1 MYVNVNV
8 DKKTSSIHF
17 PFCRVCCNFDFKEGN
32 KMDIQLSS
40 SSTVRLILER
50 IPFDLTEIGL
60 WNFLVSR
67 KICPLL
73 DLKLVKRR
81 RHTDFMERCT
91 NHAYLT
97 LETKEEAERFIQEIH
112 AKPPLNLTVRV
123 IELGGDDRPAP
134 THDSGEETK
143 LDRQEEASS
152 LPLSKSSSVRMLE
165 KSASV
170 DHTNSKGNGIK
181 DFVLDTKL
189 PANPSSSA
197 TSNFHEVTIH
207 EPRVMLDDQDSFRY
221 NTPIILTDVKKTDLP
236 PCAAC
241 YQPSQYLCRQNLR
254 EAYCSRKCQV
264 KCVIAR
270 KHLVEKKEELNKDD
284 GKEVRES
291 LIKKIFNSDSSGTT
305 IPLPSSE
312 SDSSS
317 LSPFTST
324 KTNPSETIKE
334 KGSNPDIKT
343 GEAQNP
349 KINLNEFLMSDSDS
363 SQDSLPPF
371 TSFRKIGPLD
381 ETKDSGQKEG
391 DTTAGSHP
399 PPVPNLDLISG
410 LSRRALLLSPSEK
423 ESSCSTDNASIHPKS
438 SSYQVFDSDTDTD
451 TTIPL
456 PSTDDSSYT
465 PFTSTK
471 SEAEQRCLE
480 SPPPLR
486 SAIAMKNPQHDLNG
500 NPRFCGEQIATEEI
514 YIPGIKVR
522 REDSTSS
529 NDSLPPFKYFRDEG
543 NQMVPLGRT
552 PSPPVNQENYL
563 NALTNL
569 GETISNLK
577 INEGSSSKE
586 PSQVNKETQTESSE
600 ILKSKN
606 AGTQTDLHRD
616 NIATQ
621 TYVLTSSTGT
631 QTPAVAV
638 AVSTITE
645 DDVSA
650 EPKASSGAR
659 YSLSPDDP
667 LSYFSLPQ
675 TEFEARI
682 LHFKSPSLI
691 FVCSKSTFAK
701 LRALQVKI

>member
-1 MYVNVNV
+1 
-8 DKKTSSIHF
+8 
-17 PFCRVCCNFDFKEGN
+17 
-32 KMDIQLSS
+32 MDIQLSS

-50 IPFDLTEIGL
+50 IPFDLTESGL
-60 WNFLVSR
+60 WNFLLSR

-81 RHTDFMERCT
+81 RYRDFMERCT

-97 LETKEEAERFIQEIH
+97 LETNEEAERFIQEIH

-134 THDSGEETK
+134 TYDSGEEIK
-143 LDRQEEASS
+143 FDRQEEPSS
-152 LPLSKSSSVRMLE
+152 SPLSKSSRVRMLK
-165 KSASV
+165 KSAIV
-170 DHTNSKGNGIK
+170 VNTNSNGNDIK
-181 DFVLDTKL
+181 DPVLDTKL
-189 PANPSSSA
+189 PAKAPSSAS
-197 TSNFHEVTIH
+197 SNFHEVTIH
-207 EPRVMLDDQDSFRY
+207 EPRILLDDQDSFRY

-241 YQPSQYLCRQNLR
+241 YQPSQYLCRHNLR
-254 EAYCSRKCQV
+254 EAYCSRKCQG

-270 KHLVEKKEELNKDD
+270 RQLVEKKEQSKKDD
-284 GKEVRES
+284 SNIIRES
-291 LIKKIFNSDSSGTT
+291 LIKKFFNPDSSGTT
-305 IPLPSSE
+305 IPLPSYE

-324 KTNPSETIKE
+324 KTDPSESLSIKE
-334 KGSNPDIKT
+334 KGSNPDDDANNADTINSSIPSVDDIKIV
-343 GEAQNP
+343 EALNP
-349 KINLNEFLMSDSDS
+349 KMNLNEFLMSDSDS

-371 TSFRKIGPLD
+371 TSFRKIGHLD
-381 ETKDSGQKEG
+381 ETNDSGQKE
-391 DTTAGSHP
+391 DSTAESHP

-410 LSRRALLLSPSEK
+410 LGRRALLLSPSEK
-423 ESSCSTDNASIHPKS
+423 EFSCSTENASIHPKS
-438 SSYQVFDSDTDTD
+438 SSYQVFDSDTDT
-451 TTIPL
+451 IPL

-465 PFTSTK
+465 PFMSTK
-471 SEAEQRCLE
+471 SEAEQSLE

-500 NPRFCGEQIATEEI
+500 NPRFGSEQITTDGI

-529 NDSLPPFKYFRDEG
+529 DDSLPPFKYFRDEG

-552 PSPPVNQENYL
+552 PSPPVNKENYL
-563 NALTNL
+563 NALNDL
-569 GETISNLK
+569 GETIGNLK
-577 INEGSSSKE
+577 ISEGASSKKTG
-586 PSQVNKETQTESSE
+586 QVNRETQTESSE
-600 ILKSKN
+600 IQKSN
-606 AGTQTDLHRD
+606 AGTQTDLQRD
-616 NIATQ
+616 NTATQ
-621 TYVLTSSTGT
+621 TYFQTSQTGT
-631 QTPAVAV
+631 QTEKFINERIDEKERKSAVKE
-638 AVSTITE
+638 STITKK
-645 DDVSA
+645 DVSA
-650 EPKASSGAR
+650 EPEASSLGP

-682 LHFKSPSLI
+682 LHFKSQSQI
-691 FVCSKSTFAK
+691 FVCTKSTFAK

>member
-1 MYVNVNV
+1 
-8 DKKTSSIHF
+8 
-17 PFCRVCCNFDFKEGN
+17 
-32 KMDIQLSS
+32 MDIQLSS

-50 IPFDLTEIGL
+50 IPFDLTESGL
-60 WNFLVSR
+60 WNFLLSR

-81 RHTDFMERCT
+81 RYRDFMERCT

-97 LETKEEAERFIQEIH
+97 LETNEEAERFIQEIH

-134 THDSGEETK
+134 TYDSGEDTK
-143 LDRQEEASS
+143 LYREEEPSS
-152 LPLSKSSSVRMLE
+152 LPLSKISRVRMLK
-165 KSASV
+165 KSASM
-170 DHTNSKGNGIK
+170 DHRNSNSNGIK
-181 DFVLDTKL
+181 DSVSQTKH
-189 PANPSSSA
+189 PVKPPSASSVS
-197 TSNFHEVTIH
+197 SNFHEVTIH
-207 EPRVMLDDQDSFRY
+207 EPRVLLDDQDSFHY

-241 YQPSQYLCRQNLR
+241 YQPSQYLCRQNLS
-254 EAYCSRKCQV
+254 EAFCSRKCQV

-270 KHLVEKKEELNKDD
+270 RKKEESNKDD
-284 GKEVRES
+284 GNKIRES
-291 LIKKIFNSDSSGTT
+291 LLKKIFNSDFSGTT
-305 IPLPSSE
+305 IPLPSYE

-324 KTNPSETIKE
+324 KTDPSESLSIKE
-334 KGSNPDIKT
+334 EGSNPEDDNVDTINCSIPSVDDIKSWET
-343 GEAQNP
+343 Q
-349 KINLNEFLMSDSDS
+349 KQKNLNGFLMSDSDS

-371 TSFRKIGPLD
+371 TSFCKIGHLD

-391 DTTAGSHP
+391 DTTSGSHP

-410 LSRRALLLSPSEK
+410 LGRRALLLSPSEK
-423 ESSCSTDNASIHPKS
+423 EFSCSTDNASIHPKS
-438 SSYQVFDSDTDTD
+438 SSYQVFDSDTDT
-451 TTIPL
+451 IPL

-471 SEAEQRCLE
+471 SEAEQSLE

-500 NPRFCGEQIATEEI
+500 NPRFGSEQITTDGI

-529 NDSLPPFKYFRDEG
+529 DDSLPPFKYFRDEG

-552 PSPPVNQENYL
+552 PSPPVNKENYL
-563 NALTNL
+563 NALTDL

-577 INEGSSSKE
+577 INEGASSKK
-586 PSQVNKETQTESSE
+586 PSQVNRETQTESSE
-600 ILKSKN
+600 IQKSN
-606 AGTQTDLHRD
+606 AGTQTDLQRD
-616 NIATQ
+616 NFATQ
-621 TYVLTSSTGT
+621 TYLQTSQIGT
-631 QTPAVAV
+631 QTEKFINERIDEKERKSAVT
-638 AVSTITE
+638 VSTITE
-645 DDVSA
+645 EDVSA
-650 EPKASSGAR
+650 EPEASSSAP

-682 LHFKSPSLI
+682 LHFKSQSQI
-691 FVCSKSTFAK
+691 FVCTKSTFAK